1 MARSARHFCVLAR
14 EDRLVELLGDGPQAE
29 LVRERID
36 DEDHDLW
43 APHLIDAEVGH
54 ALRRHVLL
62 GVLTADAAGRAL
74 WEVDDLPVERVEHD
88 LLIHVAWGLRDNFS
102 FYDAL
107 YVALALM
114 LDEPLLTLDAR
125 MVRSGVELPIEVL
138 GQA

>member
-1 MARSARHFCVLAR
+1 MPVVDASV
-14 EDRLVELLGDGPQAE
+14 LVELLRDGERREVVEERLDAE
-29 LVRERID
+29 EYA
-36 DEDHDLW
+36 LW

-54 ALRRHVLL
+54 TLRRCVRL
-62 GVLTADAAGRAL
+62 GKLTADAAGRAL
-74 WEVDDLPVERVEHD
+74 WEVNDLPVERVEHE

-114 LDEPLLTLDAR
+114 LDEPLLTFDAR
-125 MVRSGVELPIEVL
+125 LARTGVDIPIEVL